1 MAIFATVFAFIK
13 GSRLAQLGL
22 LIVFVAIATLAISKC
37 TGSNRKEA
45 AQARQTS
52 ASGEAIANAAKD
64 AVETV
69 SGRSE
74 AELAIDAAV
83 AEAKKDIGNAQS
95 SADIRVVVARELCRF
110 KEYRDD
116 PACIVRQP
124 ASR

>member
-1 MAIFATVFAFIK
+1 MIAAALAFIK
-13 GSRLAQLGL
+13 GSRFAQIGL
-22 LIVFVAIATLAISKC
+22 LILFVAIATLAISKC
-37 TGSNRKEA
+37 TGGNRKEA

-95 SADIRVVVARELCRF
+95 SADIRVVVARELCRLP
-110 KEYRDD
+110 EYRND
-116 PACIVRQP
+116 ASCIVRQP
-124 ASR
+124 AAR